1 MGDRRCK
8 DCFASPFTRALLR
21 KRREESIMKG
31 LAVLPLCLLA
41 TLPVAT
47 CFVPAMP
54 VGFAMRGVSSVMAT
68 SPIPGV
74 GRGSGTRACQHRGS
88 TCAVLSMSMGGAKA
102 GDKVSLHYVGTLED
116 GIVLFAR
123 ARAYAHA
130 YVK

>member
-1 MGDRRCK
+1 
-8 DCFASPFTRALLR
+8 
-21 KRREESIMKG
+21 MKG

-47 CFVPAMP
+47 CFVSAMP
-54 VGFAMRGVSSVMAT
+54 VGCAVRGVSRS
-68 SPIPGV
+68 V
-74 GRGSGTRACQHRGS
+74 GRGSGTMVWQHRGS

-116 GIVLFAR
+116 GIVLFALNPKPR
-123 ARAYAHA
+123 ARDNAHA